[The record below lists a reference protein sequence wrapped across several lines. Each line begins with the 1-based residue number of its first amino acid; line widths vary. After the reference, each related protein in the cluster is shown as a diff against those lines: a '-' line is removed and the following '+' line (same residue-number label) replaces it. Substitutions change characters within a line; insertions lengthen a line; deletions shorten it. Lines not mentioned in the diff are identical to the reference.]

1 MVGGTNG
8 DKQINSP
15 GFATHESDTTL
26 SAVLCEKSFQ
36 AATFAIQ
43 QQQQTRDVSRG
54 HFERL
59 PLGSAKDREL
69 A

>member
-1 MVGGTNG
+1 MGGTNG
-8 DKQINSP
+8 DKQINSL
-15 GFATHESDTTL
+15 GFATHESVTTL

-36 AATFAIQ
+36 AATFAI

-59 PLGSAKDREL
+59 PLGSAKDRGL